1 MFTWNVVQMDR
12 QVADGFVTTVHY
24 DVSAVDGEF
33 TASTYGTVGYTQ
45 EDKMYIPYEDLTEV
59 EVIGWVQES
68 LGKDTV
74 EASLAAN
81 IEAQKN
87 PVQEAGLPWVTVNV
101 GYQAQQNLASSFD
114 LAGIEPA

>member
-12 QVADGFVTTVHY
+12 LTSDEFVVTVHY
-24 DVSAVDGEF
+24 TVKAVDGDF
-33 TASTYGTVGYTQ
+33 TASTYGAVGYTQ
-45 EDKMYIPYEDLTEV
+45 EDKSYKPYAYLTET

-74 EASLAAN
+74 EESLTAQ

-87 PVQEAGLPWVTVNV
+87 PVQETGLPWAT
-101 GYQAQQNLASSFD
+101 A
-114 LAGIEPA
+114 